1 VVGFADYEFAVTSA
15 QVLFRFLDVVEYL
28 PHDTADQHLE
38 ELRAELARSGG
49 RLGGGQ
55 PR

>member
-1 VVGFADYEFAVTSA
+1 
-15 QVLFRFLDVVEYL
+15 VVEYL
-28 PHDTADQHLE
+28 PHGTADQHLP
-38 ELRAELARSGG
+38 ELQAELARSGG

>member
-1 VVGFADYEFAVTSA
+1 MVGFGDYEFAVTSA

-49 RLGGGQ
+49 RPAGGQ